1 MIKTFLPTRQTP
13 VTGKQL
19 LDIWSL
25 LGELPDTMLPLYYK
39 EHSVKTARYALQIAE
54 QLGIPQNQS
63 GELMLAALLHDVG
76 QLGLPLGL
84 LLKQSQPSDEQL
96 ALLHDHPRLTEE
108 ILKGIPGFE
117 NITLWASEHHE
128 RMNGRG
134 YHTGKKGFE
143 ISVGGRILAIADAF
157 DALTSPRPY
166 RTHAHE
172 ALDALPV
179 LNQGRGTQFDGQL
192 VSVLRQVILKRE
204 VVSEPTTPNR

>member
-1 MIKTFLPTRQTP
+1 
-13 VTGKQL
+13 
-19 LDIWSL
+19 
-25 LGELPDTMLPLYYK
+25 
-39 EHSVKTARYALQIAE
+39 
-54 QLGIPQNQS
+54 
-63 GELMLAALLHDVG
+63 
-76 QLGLPLGL
+76 
-84 LLKQSQPSDEQL
+84 
-96 ALLHDHPRLTEE
+96 
-108 ILKGIPGFE
+108 
-117 NITLWASEHHE
+117 
-128 RMNGRG
+128 MNGRG